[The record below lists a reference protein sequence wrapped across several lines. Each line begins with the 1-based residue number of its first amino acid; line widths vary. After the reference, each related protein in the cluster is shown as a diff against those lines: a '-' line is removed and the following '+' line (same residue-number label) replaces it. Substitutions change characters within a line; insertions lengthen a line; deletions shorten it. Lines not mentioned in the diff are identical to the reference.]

1 MEIACYLI
9 NVHNFYVAIEK
20 INLMK
25 LKKIIFSITMS
36 IITTNANPPGDS
48 WFQNVFTFFLI
59 MKSNFGLL

>member
-48 WFQNVFTFFLI
+48 
-59 MKSNFGLL
+59 